1 MYQYDISQVSNHQFD
16 LIIRL
21 EANDVEF
28 ALDFFSRKHS
38 DDEYKGF
45 IDFLKEKNKQVKIRS
60 VKIFVSG
67 FLIATIPFS
76 IFTQAAA
83 QSHSS
88 LAELASHSVA
98 SAYGTNQT
106 TKFNMTYLYG
116 GTVDQQIQQ
125 VQQVGSFQTVS
136 PSYFDIN
143 SNGKLV
149 VNSIS
154 QKLIDTMHQMGIKV
168 VPMLSNHW
176 DRTAGKLALQDPEG
190 LAKQLAS
197 YINQYGL
204 DGINV
209 DIENVT
215 TSERDAYT
223 RLVKSLR
230 EMLPAHKEVSVA
242 VAANPNGWGTGWH
255 GSYDYAAL
263 GKYADYLMIMAYDE
277 SWEGSAPGPVAS
289 TNFARRSVE
298 YALKHV
304 PADKIVLGVPFYGR
318 IWSADG
324 AFNGNGVSLKT
335 LQNMLK
341 DYNATITYSETHQ
354 SPKAEF
360 TVKAGDK
367 TYTVNGKTLK
377 PGNYTVWFEN
387 ERSLESKTQL
397 IHQYDL
403 KGLGSWALSQAP
415 DSILSNITSWI
426 TSQEGDPDVR
436 YGTVTATSLRVRK
449 SASTQSET
457 IAYYAQGDRVT
468 IVGETAGWYRVKLE
482 NGSYGYVS
490 ADYIDLET
498 PETVQREAYS
508 TGNNVRVR
516 AQPSTSGVILS
527 TVSFG
532 DAFTVLGDEQNGWY
546 QVRLKDNTEGYIYGD
561 YVSFQKPISEKTGY
575 STGNNVRVRQAP
587 STSSNILTE
596 VFRGDSFTVLGEI
609 QNGWYQV
616 RLSDG
621 SQGYIHGDYVSFQK
635 PVTTRTGY
643 STADQ
648 VRVRTGASTQSSILT
663 TVSRGTSFTV
673 LGEAQNG
680 WYRVRLSDTLE
691 GYIYSDYVSFTKPP
705 LSRTGY
711 SSGSNVRIR
720 KSPTT
725 SSAILG
731 TLSVGQSF
739 EVIGEK
745 SGSWYAVRLSNGTQG
760 YVHSDYVS
768 FTKPSASRT
777 GYSAGSNVR
786 VRKSPT
792 TSSGILATLSRGQSF
807 TVTGNLQ
814 NGWYPVTLSN
824 GIKGYIHGPLVTFQK

>member
-1 MYQYDISQVSNHQFD
+1 MYQYYIDRVGNNSYD

-21 EANDVEF
+21 EANEVEF
-28 ALDFFSRKHS
+28 ALEFFSRKDN
-38 DDEYKGF
+38 DDEYQGF
-45 IDFLKEKNKQVKIRS
+45 INFLKEKNKQVKIRS

-88 LAELASHSVA
+88 LVELAAQSIS
-98 SAYGTNQT
+98 SAYATNQT

-143 SNGKLV
+143 SSGKLV

-154 QKLIDTMHQMGIKV
+154 QKLIDAMHQMGVKV

-176 DRTAGKLALQDPEG
+176 DRNAGKLALQDPEE
-190 LAKQLAS
+190 LAKQIVD
-197 YINQYGL
+197 YINQYNL
-204 DGINV
+204 DGVNV

-215 TSERDAYT
+215 ASERDAYT
-223 RLVKSLR
+223 KLVKTLR
-230 EMLPAHKEVSVA
+230 ELLPESKEVSVA
-242 VAANPNGWGTGWH
+242 VAANPNGWNTGWH

-263 GKYADYLMIMAYDE
+263 GEYADYLMIMAYDE
-277 SWEGSAPGPVAS
+277 SWEGSTPGPVAS
-289 TNFARRSVE
+289 VDFARNSIE
-298 YALKHV
+298 YALNHV

-324 AFNGNGVSLKT
+324 AFHGNGVSLKT
-335 LQNMLK
+335 LSNMLS

-360 TVKAGDK
+360 TVKTGDK
-367 TYTVNGKTLK
+367 TYTINGKTLS
-377 PGNYTVWFEN
+377 PGKYTVWFEN
-387 ERSLESKTQL
+387 ERSLEAKIKL

-403 KGLGSWALSQAP
+403 KGLGSWALSQAT
-415 DSILSNITSWI
+415 DSVLDNMTSWI
-426 TSQEGDPDVR
+426 TTEEIEEEPR
-436 YGTVTATSLRVRK
+436 YGIVTATSLRIRQ
-449 SASTQSET
+449 SPSTQSET
-457 IAYYAQGDRVT
+457 IAYYTQGDRVT
-468 IVGETAGWYRVKLE
+468 IVGETSGWYRVKLE

-490 ADYIDLET
+490 ADYVELEAPAVT
-498 PETVQREAYS
+498 EREAYS
-508 TGNNVRVR
+508 TGNHVRVR
-516 AQPSTSGVILS
+516 SQPSTSSAILS
-527 TVSFG
+527 VVSFG
-532 DAFTVLGDEQNGWY
+532 DSFTVLGEAQNGWY
-546 QVRLKDNTEGYIYGD
+546 QVRLSDHTEGYIYGD
-561 YVSFQKPISEKTGY
+561 YVSFQKPVREQTGY
-575 STGNNVRVRQAP
+575 STGDNVRVRQSP
-587 STSSNILTE
+587 STSSSILTE
-596 VFRGDSFTVLGEI
+596 VFRGDSFTVLGDV

-616 RLSDG
+616 RLSNG
-621 SQGYIHGDYVSFQK
+621 TQGYIHSDYVSFQK
-635 PVTTRTGY
+635 PVTTRIGY
-643 STADQ
+643 STADR

-663 TVSRGTSFTV
+663 TVSRGDSFTV
-673 LGEAQNG
+673 LGEAENG

-691 GYIYSDYVSFTKPP
+691 GYIYADYVSFQKPETI
-705 LSRTGY
+705 RTGY
-711 SSGSNVRIR
+711 STGSNVRVR
-720 KSPTT
+720 KSPST

-731 TLSVGQSF
+731 TLSMGQSF

-745 SGSWYAVRLSNGTQG
+745 SGNWYSVRISNGTEG
-760 YVHSDYVS
+760 YVHADYVS
-768 FTKPSASRT
+768 FTKPTASRT

-786 VRKSPT
+786 VRKSPS
-792 TSSGILATLSRGQSF
+792 TSSSILATLSRGQSF

-824 GIKGYIHGPLVTFQK
+824 GVKGYIHGPLVTFQR